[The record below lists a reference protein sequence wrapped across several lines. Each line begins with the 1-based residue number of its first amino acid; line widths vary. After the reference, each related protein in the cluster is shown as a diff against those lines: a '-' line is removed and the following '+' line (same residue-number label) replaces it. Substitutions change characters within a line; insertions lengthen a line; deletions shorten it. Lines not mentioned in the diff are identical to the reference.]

1 MAIDKSFI
9 NVVVLSF
16 GFMMVFAAFQTMSNI
31 ENTVL
36 TSIHN
41 EDTNF
46 NANAYTSLAIL
57 YAVFATCNWL
67 APSYI
72 LLTGPRIA
80 IVTGCCCYVLFIA
93 SFLWPHPAFLYTASA
108 ILGVGAAF
116 IWTGHGQY
124 LTENSDNET
133 MSRNAG
139 IFWAI
144 FQSSLFIGNLFV
156 YFMFNSEHIEKSV
169 RRTVFIVLIGL
180 ALFGTIILAVL
191 RKPSQRLALG
201 EAEGV
206 SSADKELHI
215 PEPAKEKPLL
225 AAWYAL
231 RDAFSLFL
239 TPKML
244 FLSFTF
250 IYTGLQL
257 TFFSA
262 VYASSIGFTKA
273 MGESRKRLIG
283 LSGIFVGIGEV
294 VGGTLFGIFASKV
307 SEACGGSPV
316 VIIGCFTHLFAFIS
330 IYLNLPNSASF
341 IDTDEKS
348 FIEPSS
354 VLAMAGSLALGFG
367 DACFNTQVYS
377 LLGILFA
384 VESASAFALF
394 KFCQSVAAA
403 VSFAY
408 SSKTGLHVQLLI
420 LVISIIIGTTTF
432 VSVERKMRNSQ
443 SQNQPDIDPAL
454 VEGQSI
460 AD

>member
-1 MAIDKSFI
+1 MRARDII
-9 NVVVLSF
+9 
-16 GFMMVFAAFQTMSNI
+16 ANI
-31 ENTVL
+31 CALIKIYLFCLQKTVL
-36 TSIHN
+36 TSN
-41 EDTNF
+41 DDTNF
-46 NANAYTSLAIL
+46 NADAYTSLAIL

-72 LLTGPRIA
+72 SLTGPRIA
-80 IVTGCCCYVLFIA
+80 IVTGCCCYILFIA

-124 LTENSDNET
+124 LTENSDSET

-156 YFMFNSEHIEKSV
+156 YFMFKSEHIEKSV
-169 RRTVFIVLIGL
+169 RWTVVIVLIGL
-180 ALFGTIILAVL
+180 AVFGTIILALL
-191 RKPSQRLALG
+191 RQPSQRLALG

-231 RDAFSLFL
+231 RDAFSLFV
-239 TPKML
+239 TSKML

-316 VIIGCFTHLFAFIS
+316 VIIGCITHLFAFIS
-330 IYLNLPNSASF
+330 IYLNLPNSAPF

-348 FIEPSS
+348 FIEPSP

-377 LLGILFA
+377 LLGVLFA

-408 SSKTGLHVQLLI
+408 SSKAGLHVQLLI

-432 VSVERKMRNSQ
+432 VSVERKERNSQ